1 MDFNCV
7 NNILDD
13 ISNSMTIDII
23 HTNNCEDII
32 LKQEFIIKITKKIK
46 NIKTLNDY
54 KLINYDETK
63 MNELYMSLH
72 KFIIKDTPNT
82 TNTTNTP
89 NTTTEPQTIKYYR
102 KLKKGLGYIT
112 YDIYRNSEYN
122 VLLSN
127 IPTEAIPIIK
137 KSNDNPETVNSEVM
151 FDTIEHYIGI
161 NTVCNVLQV
170 SPSSYLVK
178 FNSYNKSKQLCDLIN
193 AKMIGKTII
202 RADLINKENLDLTY
216 NTNLSEDKLN
226 ENFEVIN
233 KEDVK
238 TEDVVSNKED
248 VISNKEDVSDI
259 KTEVIENIKTEV
271 IENVKTEDVK
281 PLISDNKTVEQG
293 NLLIVDIAHG
303 LYNKISGFFSYF
315 RGVESFKA

>member
-1 MDFNCV
+1 MEFNCV

-32 LKQEFIIKITKKIK
+32 LKQEFINKITNKIK

-82 TNTTNTP
+82 TNTTNTH
-89 NTTTEPQTIKYYR
+89 NTIEPQNIKYYR

-170 SPSSYLVK
+170 SPNSYLVK
-178 FNSYNKSKQLCDLIN
+178 FNSYNKSKQLCELIN
-193 AKMIGKTII
+193 SKMIGETII
-202 RADLINKENLDLTY
+202 RADLINKENVDVVDEKLTS
-216 NTNLSEDKLN
+216 ND
-226 ENFEVIN
+226 NFEVIN
-233 KEDVK
+233 KEDVASNK
-238 TEDVVSNKED
+238 ENVVLNKEDVVSNKED
-248 VISNKEDVSDI
+248 VESNKEDVPNKED
-259 KTEVIENIKTEV
+259 VIN
-271 IENVKTEDVK
+271 NEDVK
-281 PLISDNKTVEQG
+281 PLISDDKPVEHG
-293 NLLIVDIAHG
+293 NLLIVDIAQSI
-303 LYNKISGFFSYF
+303 YNKISGFFSYF
-315 RGVESFKA
+315 RGVEKFKA

>member
-1 MDFNCV
+1 MEFNCI

-13 ISNSMTIDII
+13 ISNSMSIDII
-23 HTNNCEDII
+23 NTNTYEDIMI
-32 LKQEFIIKITKKIK
+32 KNSFINKIINKIK
-46 NIKTLNDY
+46 NLKNLNNH

-72 KFIIKDTPNT
+72 KFIIENNSPNK
-82 TNTTNTP
+82 TNKTNKI
-89 NTTTEPQTIKYYR
+89 NEPKTISYYR
-102 KLKKGLGYIT
+102 KLKKELGYII

-151 FDTIEHYIGI
+151 FDTVEHYIGI

-193 AKMIGKTII
+193 AKMIGETII
-202 RADLINKENLDLTY
+202 RADLINKENLDLID

-233 KEDVK
+233 KEDVVSNK
-238 TEDVVSNKED
+238 EDVVSNKED
-248 VISNKEDVSDI
+248 VVSNKEDVVSNKEDVSD
-259 KTEVIENIKTEV
+259 IKTEV